1 MTEGPD
7 DGEHRDPKRN
17 SNSRTLEGRTQ
28 AGFFEVLMNPKVFLA
43 VLAIVLVFGVALI
56 VGTTAPPANGTGLKQ
71 VKYQIQGQDQVVV
84 LKPISSDALEG
95 ARYVFGDQN
104 APVTIV
110 EFADYQCPAC
120 GVFANQVETQL
131 EEKLVQTGKARYVFR
146 DFPLSIHPNAP
157 AAALAAACVN
167 AQAPN
172 RFREFHKL
180 LFQLQAEWSS
190 LEPKRALQQI
200 VGYSKLLE
208 LDQPKLET
216 CIATNETQ
224 ADIQKDMAVGTKIQ
238 LSGTPSF
245 VFISKKGSF
254 LMAGAMPIEGFQ
266 AVLDELQ

>member
-1 MTEGPD
+1 
-7 DGEHRDPKRN
+7 
-17 SNSRTLEGRTQ
+17 
-28 AGFFEVLMNPKVFLA
+28 MNPKVFLA

-56 VGTTAPPANGTGLKQ
+56 VGTTAPPAANGSDLKQ
-71 VKYQIQGQDQVVV
+71 VKYTIQGQDQIAV
-84 LKPISSDALEG
+84 LKPISVDALEG
-95 ARYVFGDQN
+95 ARYSFGDPN

-131 EEKLVQTGKARYVFR
+131 EEKLVQTGKVRYVFR

-157 AAALAAACVN
+157 AAAIAAACVS

-180 LFQLQAEWSS
+180 LFQLQAEWSA
-190 LEPKRALQQI
+190 LEPKVAVQKIIGYGKMLALDT
-200 VGYSKLLE
+200 G
-208 LDQPKLET
+208 KLET
-216 CIATNETQ
+216 CVGSNETQ
-224 ADIQKDMAVGTKIQ
+224 AGIQADMRAGTKVQ

-254 LMAGAMPIEGFQ
+254 LMAGAMPVEGFE
-266 AVLDELQ
+266 AVLAELQ